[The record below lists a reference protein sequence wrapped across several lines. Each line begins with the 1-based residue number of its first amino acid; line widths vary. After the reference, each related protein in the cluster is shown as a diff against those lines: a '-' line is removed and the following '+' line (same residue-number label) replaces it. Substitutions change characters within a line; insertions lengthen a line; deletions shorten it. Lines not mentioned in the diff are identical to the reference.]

1 MTIGVS
7 VSSNWPLRGGKATLF
22 EGGVRGVSFVTGG
35 YVPASARGATRT
47 ALMQHVDIPTT
58 MAKLAG
64 APWTRG
70 TPDGLDIWD
79 AIVHGGPS
87 PRTEVPIA
95 IEGNAGGGHSATGQ
109 FAANNITALIVGDY
123 KIVFGFV
130 VASAFWQGPG
140 TFQFIGG
147 G

>member
-1 MTIGVS
+1 MPGYHTFASLAGVDYLDAPPNLPDNRDS
-7 VSSNWPLRGGKATLF
+7 LDVWPLLSGA
-22 EGGVRGVSFVTGG
+22 VT
-35 YVPASARGATRT
+35 
-47 ALMQHVDIPTT
+47 H
-58 MAKLAG
+58 
-64 APWTRG
+64 
-70 TPDGLDIWD
+70 
-79 AIVHGGPS
+79 S